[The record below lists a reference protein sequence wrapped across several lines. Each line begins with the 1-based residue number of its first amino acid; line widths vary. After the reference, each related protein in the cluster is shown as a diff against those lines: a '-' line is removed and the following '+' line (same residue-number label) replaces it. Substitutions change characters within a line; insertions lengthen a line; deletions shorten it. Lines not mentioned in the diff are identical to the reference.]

1 MHLPASLTCRLAALS
16 FLASLLAGTPAQARL
31 LVDEASHEE
40 SSEASYSEVDPL
52 PVLPMRLEPA
62 PARPFPKPPDA
73 PMASGGWV
81 AHGAFTLLPLGAVYG
96 ASQLRGEPLWVT
108 ALQTASGSLAASLP
122 GKLLFMHP
130 PDAGG
135 RWAELDVAAF
145 GVGLVT
151 APPLAALG
159 TWSVGELVF
168 TGSQDRG
175 RAFLGALGGA
185 ATGTLLALAMHGLLE
200 ELGGNSPAGK
210 QLRELLG
217 VSLIGAGATVGYQWA
232 RGAPRR

>member
-1 MHLPASLTCRLAALS
+1 MHLPASLPCRLAALS
-16 FLASLLAGTPAQARL
+16 LLASLLTGTPAQARL
-31 LVDEASHEE
+31 LVDGE
-40 SSEASYSEVDPL
+40 SSEEAYSEVDPL

-62 PARPFPKPPDA
+62 PARPTPKPPDA
-73 PMASGGWV
+73 PMARGGWV

-96 ASQLRGEPLWVT
+96 ASQLRGEQLWVT

-122 GKLLFMHP
+122 GKLLFLHP

-135 RWAELDVAAF
+135 RWAELDVAVF

-159 TWSVGELVF
+159 TWSVGEFVL

-175 RAFLGALGGA
+175 RTFLGALGGA
-185 ATGTLLALAMHGLLE
+185 ATGTLLALAVHGLLE

-232 RGAPRR
+232 RGEPRR

>member
-1 MHLPASLTCRLAALS
+1 MHLPAFLPRRLAALS
-16 FLASLLAGTPAQARL
+16 LLASLLVGAPAQARL
-31 LVDEASHEE
+31 LLDEAAH
-40 SSEASYSEVDPL
+40 SEVDPL
-52 PVLPMRLEPA
+52 RVRPMPLEPA
-62 PARPFPKPPDA
+62 PERPMPKPPDT

-81 AHGAFTLLPLGAVYG
+81 AHGAFTLLPLGTVYG
-96 ASQLRGEPLWVT
+96 ASLLGGERLWVT
-108 ALQTASGSLAASLP
+108 ALQTASGTLAASLP

-135 RWAELDVAAF
+135 RWEELDVAAF

-159 TWSVGELVF
+159 TWGVGEFVF

-185 ATGTLLALAMHGLLE
+185 ATGTLLALAVHGLLE

-217 VSLIGAGATVGYQWA
+217 VSLIGSGATLGYQWA
-232 RGAPRR
+232 RGQPRR